1 MLRCACV
8 GRGRHVA
15 EEQGNTLARDG
26 LATLEWI
33 ERYLER
39 VRELPVLAQVEPGEI
54 RARLPEHPPERRRA
68 VREPAARPRRRPPAR
83 ADALAEP
90 AVLRLLRDVRL
101 GAGDP
106 RPAPRGRAQ
115 QRRDPLADLA
125 CAPGARAGDARVA
138 RGAAGPPC
146 RLARPARG
154 RRVDLDDRRAGGGA
168 PGTAR
173 RPRRRLLGACA
184 LVRREGVQAPGAR
197 GAEDTGR
204 RGVPAPAR
212 RARPDRRVRGG
223 RDGRHHV
230 VHLGRS
236 RRADC

>member
-15 EEQGNTLARDG
+15 EEHGNTLARDG

-39 VRELPVLAQVEPGEI
+39 VRELPCWRRSS
-54 RARLPEHPPERRRA
+54 RARS
-68 VREPAARPRRRPPAR
+68 ARGSRSTRPSTASRSRTCCATSTTCSCR

-106 RPAPRGRAQ
+106 RRAPRGRAQ

-138 RGAAGPPC
+138 RGAARPPR
-146 RLARPARG
+146 RLARPDRG
-154 RRVDLDDRRAGGGA
+154 RRLDLDDRRARCGA

-173 RPRRRLLGACA
+173 RPVVVCSEHAHSSVEKACRLLGLEVRKTPADEAFRLRPDALDLTDACA
-184 LVRREGVQAPGAR
+184 VVATVG
-197 GAEDTGR
+197 
-204 RGVPAPAR
+204 
-212 RARPDRRVRGG
+212 
-223 RDGRHHV
+223 HHV
-230 VHLGRS
+230 VHLGRP
-236 RRADC
+236 RRADR